1 MNVRGAKTS
10 CGDDRRALPR
20 PPVISLLEPIFRG
33 ELAPL
38 GERLV
43 CAQDLPPDA
52 LRVTELASST
62 DLLAGVLHQ
71 HAKFRRVEDND
82 LRAVASAWSLAYLS
96 VLLPP
101 VVAAASVLQHGFPVA
116 AAQMWVQLD
125 GRGVPLRFQIREL
138 GAPVRGAATAQRY
151 APLLWH
157 HLAPLFAAVGGL
169 TRLAPKILWGN
180 AARVLE
186 PILDQA
192 VALTGGAASITR
204 DREHLLQSAAWPQA
218 VTNPLHGRQREVV
231 QWRDGHQM
239 PVKLHR
245 QCCLNHLLPGE
256 TACGACPL
264 VQPR

>member
-1 MNVRGAKTS
+1 MQGGETS
-10 CGDDRRALPR
+10 CKNEPRALPR
-20 PPVISLLEPIFRG
+20 PSVIALLEPIFRG

-43 CAQDLPPDA
+43 CTRDLPPDA
-52 LRVTELASST
+52 LRVADLASST
-62 DLLAGVLHQ
+62 EMLAGVLHR

-116 AAQMWVQLD
+116 ASQMWVQFD
-125 GRGVPLRFQIREL
+125 GRGAPSHFHIREL
-138 GAPVRGAATAQRY
+138 GAPLHGTDTAQRY

-157 HLAPLFAAVGGL
+157 HLAPLFEAVAGL

-180 AARVLE
+180 VARVLE

-192 VALTGGAASITR
+192 VALTGGAAPITQ
-204 DREHLLQSAAWPQA
+204 DRAHLLQSAAWPQA
-218 VTNPLHGRQREVV
+218 ATNPLHGRQREVV
-231 QWRDGHQM
+231 QWRGGRQV
-239 PVKLHR
+239 PTKLHR
-245 QCCLNHLLPGE
+245 QCCLNHLLPDE
-256 TACGACPL
+256 AACSACPL
-264 VQPR
+264 ALPR

>member
-1 MNVRGAKTS
+1 M
-10 CGDDRRALPR
+10 
-20 PPVISLLEPIFRG
+20 ISLLEPIFRG

-43 CAQDLPPDA
+43 CAQDLPSHA
-52 LRVTELASST
+52 LRVTDLASSNE
-62 DLLAGVLHQ
+62 LLGGVLRR
-71 HAKFRRVEDND
+71 HAKFRRVEGND
-82 LRAVASAWSLAYLS
+82 LRAVASAWSLTYLS

-116 AAQMWVQLD
+116 AMQMWVQFD
-125 GRGVPLRFQIREL
+125 SRGAPSFFQIREL
-138 GAPVRGAATAQRY
+138 GLPMHGSDTAQRY

-157 HLAPLFAAVGGL
+157 HLAPLFAAVAGL

-180 AARVLE
+180 VARVLE

-192 VALTGGAASITR
+192 VALTGGAASIAQ
-204 DREHLLQSAAWPQA
+204 DHAHLLQSAVWPQA
-218 VTNPLHGRQREVV
+218 ATNPLHGLQREVV
-231 QWRDGHQM
+231 RWRGGD
-239 PVKLHR
+239 PVPLKLHR